1 MTEINLYIEKIREAI
16 LPKKRDREKIQVTPY
31 RDWRI
36 IVITFFFA
44 VALLSGGTLYVSHS
58 LDKKTTEPGAQ
69 NALLPVETIDRNSML
84 KTIEAF
90 DEKGF
95 RLAELLSKKP
105 KKTDPSL

>member
-1 MTEINLYIEKIREAI
+1 MTDINLYIEKIQEAV
-16 LPKKRDREKIQVTPY
+16 LPQKRDKEKIQITPY
-31 RDWRI
+31 RDWKI
-36 IVITFFFA
+36 IVITFLFA
-44 VALLSGGTLYVSHS
+44 VSLLSGGTLYVSYS
-58 LDKKTTEPGAQ
+58 LDKEAAEPGAQ

-95 RLAELLSKKP
+95 KLADLLSKKP